1 MVYWRQNRTD
11 LYAFDSGDLVRF
23 NLNVS
28 PGSALCIADDH
39 CFLRKEGETE
49 SDADTSTLTVI
60 KAGEGLEAGFI
71 LHSSEELWQPI
82 NRLKPAAIALKSGL
96 QIRFGRSRFTVE
108 ALVFPAECISDTAN
122 SDISDNQTI
131 DRMCRICL
139 SGERES
145 GNPLLSICK
154 CAGTQQLIHLHC
166 AKAFIHS
173 KLRTNDSPCV
183 ESFLVS
189 RSVVCD
195 LCHEELPLTHV
206 DSGTQYT
213 LRGEIKPQS
222 AYVKL
227 VSDSDPNEFH
237 IVHPALHKAATIG
250 RARTCDLKLFDA
262 SVSRLHASITHT
274 EAGFIIRDEDSK
286 FGSLVRAPGDLPL
299 PYNRELILQV
309 RQSLLT
315 LRAVKPCKILK
326 CCCCRRRV
334 NRRTEPPDSTQGNEK
349 AEIRQGR
356 RYEEEAPLDCQVSS

>member
-1 MVYWRQNRTD
+1 M
-11 LYAFDSGDLVRF
+11 YAFDSGDLVRF
-23 NLNVS
+23 HLNVS

-49 SDADTSTLTVI
+49 SDADSNALTVI
-60 KAGEGLEAGFI
+60 RAGEGLEAGFV
-71 LHSSEELWQPI
+71 LRSSEELWQPI
-82 NRLKPAAIALKSGL
+82 SRLKPAEIVLRPGL

-108 ALVFPAECISDTAN
+108 ALVFTECIPDNTN

-166 AKAFIHS
+166 AEAFIHS

-183 ESFLVS
+183 DSFIVS

-206 DSGTQYT
+206 ESGTQYI
-213 LRGEIKPQS
+213 LRGDIKPHS

-227 VSDSDPNEFH
+227 VSDSNPNEFH
-237 IVHPALHKAATIG
+237 LVHPALHKAATIG

-262 SVSRLHASITHT
+262 SVSRLHATIIHT
-274 EAGFIIRDEDSK
+274 EAGFLMRDEDSK
-286 FGSLVRAPGDLPL
+286 FGSLVKVPGDLPL
-299 PYNRELILQV
+299 PYDQEVTLQV

-326 CCCCRRRV
+326 CCCCRRRI
-334 NRRTEPPDSTQGNEK
+334 NRRAQMSTGTQVNEK
-349 AEIRQGR
+349 IETRQVR
-356 RYEEEAPLDCQVSS
+356 RYEEEAPLECQIP